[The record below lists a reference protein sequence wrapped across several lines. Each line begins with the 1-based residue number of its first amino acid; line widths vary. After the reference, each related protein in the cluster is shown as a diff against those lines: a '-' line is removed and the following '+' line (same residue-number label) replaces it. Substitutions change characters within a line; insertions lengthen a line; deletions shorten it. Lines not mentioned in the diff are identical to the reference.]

1 MNKLTAA
8 VAALLCVA
16 PAVAT
21 AAPGGMLGRQIA
33 RADAN
38 HDGFV
43 TRAELNETRCSALTR
58 LDRNHD
64 GAAALSEA
72 PRLAKSDRPE
82 AVRLRAMFA
91 QADVNHDGRVTQDEC
106 RRAPSPMFDQADR
119 DRDGRLSEAEVKAL
133 PKGRPGA

>member
-1 MNKLTAA
+1 MKTMIAA
-8 VAALLCVA
+8 VAGLLCLA

-21 AAPGGMLGRQIA
+21 AAPGGLPGRQIA

-38 HDGFV
+38 HDGFIS
-43 TRAELNETRCSALTR
+43 RAELNDSRCSTLSR

-91 QADVNHDGRVTQDEC
+91 QADVNHDGRVTQEEC
-106 RRAPSPMFDQADR
+106 SI
-119 DRDGRLSEAEVKAL
+119 
-133 PKGRPGA
+133 RPIATVMDA